1 MRRGCVLLGLG
12 VGASRRGEGRKACG
26 RSIFFCKIVRSL
38 YACPNTIRTRHRGP
52 HTASSRPEQ
61 IGVSARARPWQ
72 HTDTATL
79 SCGFFLFACA
89 ALNTASCHV
98 EAATLVTLLLSARA
112 RMHGFNR
119 FSCCMRSRCEVEEQV
134 SKKCC
139 SCCCW
144 VLFSKRSGQT
154 NIGNRRWDGME
165 ATGIG
170 REAALEKRGLEWI
183 TLACSAAAD
192 EHKEGISPRSNK

>member
-72 HTDTATL
+72 HADTATL
-79 SCGFFLFACA
+79 SCGFFSLRMRGILTRRPVMSRLPPSSRCSFQLVRACMV
-89 ALNTASCHV
+89 LI
-98 EAATLVTLLLSARA
+98 
-112 RMHGFNR
+112 GFR
-119 FSCCMRSRCEVEEQV
+119 VVLRSRCEVVEQV
-134 SKKCC
+134 EKKCC
-139 SCCCW
+139 SCW

-154 NIGNRRWDGME
+154 KHRESEMGWDG
-165 ATGIG
+165 GDG
-170 REAALEKRGLEWI
+170 HR
-183 TLACSAAAD
+183 
-192 EHKEGISPRSNK
+192 

>member
-1 MRRGCVLLGLG
+1 MW
-12 VGASRRGEGRKACG
+12 AKY
-26 RSIFFCKIVRSL
+26 IFLQDRSL
-38 YACPNTIRTRHRGP
+38 TLRLSEYNTDAPPGP
-52 HTASSRPEQ
+52 TH
-61 IGVSARARPWQ
+61 GV
-72 HTDTATL
+72 
-79 SCGFFLFACA
+79 
-89 ALNTASCHV
+89 
-98 EAATLVTLLLSARA
+98 LSARA
-112 RMHGFNR
+112 NWRISSREALAARRHSDSLLRLFFSSHARHSTRRPVVSRLPPSSRCSFQLVRACMVLIGFR
-119 FSCCMRSRCEVEEQV
+119 VVLRSRCEVEEQV

-170 REAALEKRGLEWI
+170 REAALERRGLERI